1 MGVAVALVGVA
12 VLLIAFGVSS
22 QTTGSIVEGVGSP
35 AILANDNY
43 THVIPVSP
51 QRSANVEYAW
61 SASKSVRVFL
71 YQAAGCANNTPG
83 YVCPGPELKS
93 WWTDTGIY
101 TYTGSVSEPFL
112 LIVQNVNSTTVLYNG
127 TLVESYPAM
136 SSLGS
141 GWELFV
147 ILVGSV
153 ILIGFGAIAVFLGVF
168 LRGGSTVLR
177 PSRSDSPIRRSSVG
191 GRTIWTTT
199 GGTTPRPDTIP
210 TTRTTTTCSVAR
222 PATDPRT
229 GGSAGGSGRPP
240 PGSRS
245 RAA

>member
-168 LRGGSTVLR
+168 LRGGVY
-177 PSRSDSPIRRSSVG
+177 G
-191 GRTIWTTT
+191 
-199 GGTTPRPDTIP
+199 
-210 TTRTTTTCSVAR
+210 
-222 PATDPRT
+222 
-229 GGSAGGSGRPP
+229 PP
-240 PGSRS
+240 PQPIGQPDSALLGRGSDDLDDDGWDD
-245 RAA
+245 APPGHDPDDEDDDDV